1 MDPINYMLDVKNPIE
16 EAIKGYTMGRNEI
29 AQRQDMQIQQQNAAR
44 QQEAF
49 AMQKSA
55 ADKAVADAQAG
66 QAELSRLAGLGAAA
80 TADDYMKAWVANPAI
95 RDDLNNL
102 KTMITEPQSAAL
114 LQTTQNMYVTTAT
127 GNIEATRNIL
137 QTNLDAAM
145 NSGDQT
151 MVPAYRAA
159 LDQLDQ
165 NPEGAMSQLKTTAA
179 MTLMGL
185 KGPEYI
191 KAINESLGLT
201 PTKMPEGFQSLH
213 LRAEAAGFVPGT
225 DEYKQFMESGGDEGP
240 LVTNILGDAESTF
253 AKELAKGD
261 AARIMA
267 TIDAGQSASRNLVE
281 LDSLSDLL
289 GKVDT
294 GGSAAAKE
302 WLGTFGISTEGL
314 DDIQAFQ
321 AVIARM
327 IPAQRE
333 QGAGSS
339 SNLDVQQFAKGLPA
353 LIKQPGGNQI
363 IIETLRDINEYDV
376 AASIIAGQVAEWAQ
390 TPAADRKALEAQGLI
405 LSPANGR
412 KAIMDL
418 GSPTAAYK
426 ASLKQKPT
434 ATTTTPAP
442 ADPKA
447 AFLADPRIKALDPA
461 QQETAWTKYQ
471 EIMAGQ

>member
-29 AQRQDMQIQQQNAAR
+29 AQRQEMQIQQQNAAQ

-49 AMQKSA
+49 AMQKTA
-55 ADKAVADAQAG
+55 AEKAVADAQAG

-80 TADDYMKAWVANPAI
+80 TAEDYMKAWVANPAI

-114 LQTTQNMYVTTAT
+114 LQTTQNMYATTAS
-127 GNIEATRNIL
+127 GNVEATRNIL

-165 NPEGAMSQLKTTAA
+165 DPEGAMSQLKTTAA

-191 KAINESLGLT
+191 KTINESLGLT
-201 PTKMPEGFQSLH
+201 PAKMPEGFQSLQ

-225 DEYKQFMESGGDEGP
+225 LEYKKFMESGGDKGP

-376 AASIIAGQVAEWAQ
+376 AASIIAGQIAEWAQ

-412 KAIMDL
+412 KAILDL

-426 ASLKQKPT
+426 ASLKQKPP
-434 ATTTTPAP
+434 ATTTTTAQTVTKEQFFDRPEVQNLSPAT
-442 ADPKA
+442 
-447 AFLADPRIKALDPA
+447 R
-461 QQETAWTKYQ
+461 EVAWTEYQ
-471 EIMAGQ
+471 KMTAGQ

>member
-1 MDPINYMLDVKNPIE
+1 MLDVKNPIE

-29 AQRQDMQIQQQNAAR
+29 AQRQEMQIQQQNAAQ

-49 AMQKSA
+49 AMQKAA
-55 ADKAVADAQAG
+55 ADKAVADALAG
-66 QAELSRLAGLGAAA
+66 QAELARIAQLGAAA

-114 LQTTQNMYVTTAT
+114 LQTTQNMYATTAS
-127 GNIEATRNIL
+127 GNVEATRNIL
-137 QTNLDAAM
+137 QTQLDAAM
-145 NSGDQT
+145 NSGDQQ

-165 NPEGAMSQLKTTAA
+165 DPEGAMAQLKTTSA

-191 KAINESLGLT
+191 KTINESLGLT
-201 PTKMPEGFQSLH
+201 PAKTPEGFQTLQ
-213 LRAEAAGFVPGT
+213 LRAEAAGLVRGT
-225 DEYKQFMESGGDEGP
+225 PEYEKFMASGGDKGP
-240 LVTNILGDAESTF
+240 LVTNILGDAEGTF

-261 AARIMA
+261 AERIMA
-267 TIDAGQSASRNLVE
+267 TIDAGQSAARNLVE

-294 GGSAAAKE
+294 GGSAAAKA
-302 WLGTFGISTEGL
+302 WLGTLGVDTEGL
-314 DDIQAFQ
+314 DDIQAFE

-327 IPAQRE
+327 VPAQRVE
-333 QGAGSS
+333 GSGSS
-339 SNLDVQQFAKGLPA
+339 SNLDVQQFVKGLPS

-363 IIETLRDINEYDV
+363 IVETLRDINEYDV
-376 AASIIAGQVAEWAQ
+376 AASIIAGKVAEWAQ
-390 TPAADRKALEAQGLI
+390 TPAADRKALEEQGLI
-405 LSPANGR
+405 LSPAKGR
-412 KAIMDL
+412 KAILDL
-418 GSPTAAYK
+418 GSPTATYK
-426 ASLKQKPT
+426 TSLKQKPT
-434 ATTTTPAP
+434 TTTTPAD
-442 ADPKA
+442 AKA
-447 AFLADPRIKALDPA
+447 AFLADPRIKALAPA

>member
-1 MDPINYMLDVKNPIE
+1 
-16 EAIKGYTMGRNEI
+16 
-29 AQRQDMQIQQQNAAR
+29 
-44 QQEAF
+44 
-49 AMQKSA
+49 
-55 ADKAVADAQAG
+55 
-66 QAELSRLAGLGAAA
+66 
-80 TADDYMKAWVANPAI
+80 
-95 RDDLNNL
+95 
-102 KTMITEPQSAAL
+102 
-114 LQTTQNMYVTTAT
+114 
-127 GNIEATRNIL
+127 
-137 QTNLDAAM
+137 
-145 NSGDQT
+145 
-151 MVPAYRAA
+151 
-159 LDQLDQ
+159 
-165 NPEGAMSQLKTTAA
+165 
-179 MTLMGL
+179 
-185 KGPEYI
+185 
-191 KAINESLGLT
+191 
-201 PTKMPEGFQSLH
+201 
-213 LRAEAAGFVPGT
+213 
-225 DEYKQFMESGGDEGP
+225 
-240 LVTNILGDAESTF
+240 VTNILGDAESTF

-376 AASIIAGQVAEWAQ
+376 AASIIAGQIAEWAQ
-390 TPAADRKALEAQGLI
+390 TPAADRKALEEQGLI

-412 KAIMDL
+412 KAILDL

-426 ASLKQKPT
+426 ASLKTKPA

-442 ADPKA
+442 TDPKA

>member
-1 MDPINYMLDVKNPIE
+1 MQNAFNLKYASNQAEIKTAFDAMSEPMRQEQTAFGINLVTSLLSGNAPAAVTMLKERIAAAENSGNTEEAAKLRANLKIIEMDPYAAAISIGSAMTAAD
-16 EAIKGYTMGRNEI
+16 AIKP
-29 AQRQDMQIQQQNAAR
+29 DVW
-44 QQEAF
+44 
-49 AMQKSA
+49 KSIL
-55 ADKAVADAQAG
+55 DSTQ
-66 QAELSRLAGLGAAA
+66 
-80 TADDYMKAWVANPAI
+80 P
-95 RDDLNNL
+95 
-102 KTMITEPQSAAL
+102 KT
-114 LQTTQNMYVTTAT
+114 
-127 GNIEATRNIL
+127 
-137 QTNLDAAM
+137 
-145 NSGDQT
+145 
-151 MVPAYRAA
+151 
-159 LDQLDQ
+159 
-165 NPEGAMSQLKTTAA
+165 
-179 MTLMGL
+179 
-185 KGPEYI
+185 
-191 KAINESLGLT
+191 
-201 PTKMPEGFQSLH
+201 PEGFQSLQ

-225 DEYKQFMESGGDEGP
+225 DEYKQFMASGGDKGP

-261 AARIMA
+261 ATRIMA

-426 ASLKQKPT
+426 ASLKQKPP

-442 ADPKA
+442 TDAKA
-447 AFLADPRIKALDPA
+447 TFLADPRIKALDPA